1 MPNRMMQ
8 SFLTVPRK
16 LPFRAPSFILKGRGG
31 NVLSDSSLMGLAGR
45 RSSAVG
51 GGMGLR

>member
-1 MPNRMMQ
+1 MTNRMMQ

-45 RSSAVG
+45 RPSG